1 MMGIC
6 FTPYFIWLNCELI
19 EEQFVSSFGED
30 IPVNAN
36 NASGKCNEGRDDH
49 FMFKKLKRLI
59 GFGCDTAMEKP
70 TVFVY
75 LI

>member
-1 MMGIC
+1 MGIC

-19 EEQFVSSFGED
+19 EEQFVSRFDED
-30 IPVNAN
+30 IPANPN
-36 NASGKCNEGRDDH
+36 NASDKRNEGRADH

-59 GFGCDTAMEKP
+59 GFGFDTSMEKP

-75 LI
+75 LM